1 MIVSFRRY
9 KAFRCGGPMK
19 SLVVSVVMSLMVSV
33 AMAAKPVCAIEYR
46 SPAHTYDVQVEMA
59 VEVKENIDLAAWV
72 LDRQVE
78 KFKVR
83 VIEVDGRYLANLS
96 SGDMSVHAE
105 TEGDLSLSLRKRSE
119 QVTVTCPSPY

>member
-33 AMAAKPVCAIEYR
+33 VMAAKPVCAIEYR

-59 VEVKENIDLAAWV
+59 VEVKENTDLAAWV